1 MCLKCWDVVCSS
13 ARAGR
18 GEVPSKHI
26 IGAKITSKSKQ
37 LVMMP
42 EDHIHATLPT
52 KPLHHVFSC
61 ITLAS
66 GHILIFPT

>member
-42 EDHIHATLPT
+42 EDHIMLLFQQNLCTMFFLVS
-52 KPLHHVFSC
+52 PLHLGTS
-61 ITLAS
+61 
-66 GHILIFPT
+66 